1 MCGIAPSPRL
11 PLATMDQ
18 IELNDGNADRYLLDT
33 PGLSLLV
40 FHSRTCGTCRIAR
53 QELPW
58 LELPP
63 VQRVCWI
70 DAGENG
76 GLVERYEVFHLP
88 SMFLVRD
95 GALRS
100 GAGQPGRMGPAPADQ
115 PGPGQL
121 SGGTAVTAPRRPLDA
136 LATGSM
142 LLLCLCWGF
151 QQIAIKLVAA
161 DVAPIMQIGLRSA
174 FAALVLGVVMW
185 RQAGW
190 RTLTDGAAPAG

>member
-95 GALRS
+95 GAFYGPVQASLAEWDLR
-100 GAGQPGRMGPAPADQ
+100 
-115 PGPGQL
+115 
-121 SGGTAVTAPRRPLDA
+121 
-136 LATGSM
+136 
-142 LLLCLCWGF
+142 
-151 QQIAIKLVAA
+151 QQISL
-161 DVAPIMQIGLRSA
+161 
-174 FAALVLGVVMW
+174 AL
-185 RQAGW
+185 
-190 RTLTDGAAPAG
+190 DGYPAELP